1 MRADATKYNTLYLQG
16 AMTRWR
22 LIIQI
27 AKLKTE
33 EGKQVTLDDIMGSIQ
48 KGTSNMYME
57 RVKELEKYIKDREV
71 IEG

>member
-1 MRADATKYNTLYLQG
+1 
-16 AMTRWR
+16 MTRWR